1 MNGGHGRCHLSRGL
15 LIEEVPFRG
24 PVCALNK
31 QSIHVDAVPRCFGD
45 FLGQV
50 LFENAE
56 TVAELVDGLKVLPR
70 IGLQCPRH
78 EAMREEE
85 AGEPVARGVATL
97 KPGSHKFHAVV
108 QISDPGGQG
117 LQAGVSDGLPI
128 GRHLIL

>member
-1 MNGGHGRCHLSRGL
+1 M
-15 LIEEVPFRG
+15 
-24 PVCALNK
+24 CALNK
-31 QSIHVDAVPRCFGD
+31 QSIHVDPVSRCFGD
-45 FLGQV
+45 FLRQV

-56 TVAELVDGLKVLPR
+56 TVAELVDGLQVLPR

-78 EAMREEE
+78 EAVREEE
-85 AGEPVARGVATL
+85 AGEPVARGVPAL
-97 KPGSHKFHAVV
+97 QPASHKFHALV